1 MSLNESI
8 VEDAALEWF
17 AELGYSC
24 LGAEALTPTLSQGER
39 ESYGEVVLVGRLREA
54 LRRLNPTI
62 PEEAREEAMRKV
74 LRIATPSLVQTNR
87 AFHKMLRDGIPVEC
101 VRQEPSPSGRG
112 RSEAEGEGQRRWEIV
127 RLIDFSDVRANDWLA
142 VNQFTV
148 IEGQHNRRPDIVVFL
163 NGLPLAL
170 IELKNAADEDATIW
184 SAYAQLQTYKAE
196 IPSLLAYNAALVVS
210 DGLQARMGSL
220 TANQEWFKVWREI
233 DADLPPPSPQPSPS
247 GRGKTNY
254 RGGFD
259 FSGLTEKARELRGK
273 QPPAEELLWELLRD
287 RQLAGAKFRRQHPF
301 GEYICDFFCNEAKLV
316 VECDGEPHSEVA
328 RTKHDAKRDAYLRS
342 QGLTVIRFE
351 NQRVL
356 NDADSVLSEIAAHL
370 PSPTGRRAGD
380 EGQQPPRQKA
390 TLELQTLIY
399 GVFDKERFLK
409 LLLHFIVFEE
419 NPDTGAIHKIIAGYH
434 QFHAVNA
441 AIEETVRAS
450 GMTVESSVLREE
462 PPGRHWA
469 GKMHGGK
476 PGDRRAGVVWHTQG
490 SGKSF
495 TMLFFAARVIR
506 EPAMQNPTLVVL
518 TDRNDLDDQLFGQF
532 QRCADI
538 LGQTPIQAAD
548 RAHLRELLNRASGGV
563 IFTTLQKFAPLEPS
577 LRPSPSGRGSEQYR
591 GGFDFSGLKAE
602 ARELRAK
609 QTDAESLLWEL
620 LRDRKLAGAKFRRQH
635 QFGEYI
641 TDFFCNDAKLVVE
654 CDGAP
659 HATPERRKI
668 DQKRDAYLKSQGLTV
683 LRFENKRVLA
693 DSEAVLEEIAG
704 HLPSTSGRGAGGEGE
719 GGKAISL
726 RRNIIVVA
734 DEAHRSQYDLID
746 GLARHMRDTLPNA
759 TFIGFTGT
767 PIEKTD
773 ANTRAVFGDYISIY
787 DIQRAVADRAT
798 VAIYY
803 ESRIAKLGLN
813 ASELPKLDAEFE
825 EITEGEE
832 LTKKEKLK
840 TKWAALEALVGD
852 PKRLA
857 LIAADLVAHFEKRT
871 EAMDGKAMVVCMSR
885 RICVDLYEAIIKLRP
900 DWASAKD
907 DDAEAEKGKACV
919 VKVIMTGSADDGP
932 EWQPHIRNKEKRR
945 AMANRFK
952 DSKDPFR
959 IVIVRDMWLTGFD
972 APCLHTM
979 YADKPMQGHG
989 LMQAIARVNRVFRD
1003 KPGGLVVDYLGL
1015 ADQLKHALANYTES
1029 GGKGDPTYDTKQ
1041 AIAIMLEKHGIACDL
1056 LHGSD
1061 WKKAVGDGKRTLFAL
1076 PALQEH
1082 ILEQEDGK
1090 TRWNQVI
1097 TELSRAFALCAASDE
1112 ATEIRDDVALFQAI
1126 QAALNKQSSNNRK
1139 TPEQIDAAVRQLV
1152 SKAITTDGQVIDVF
1166 TAAGLPK
1173 PDISILSDGFL
1184 AEVRGLKHKNVAA
1197 ELLEKL
1203 LKNEL
1208 KVRSKRNLVQSQLF
1222 SEKLKKTLNAYH
1234 NRAISTMEVI
1244 EELIKLAKELDAAT
1258 KRGED
1263 MGLTDDEIAFYDA
1276 LAANESAVRAMGD
1289 DKLKVI
1295 AAELITQVR
1304 KSVTIDWTLR
1314 EGARAKIRVMVKRIL
1329 NKYGYPP
1336 DLQEDAVKTVLQ
1348 QAELLCAEW
1357 V

>member
-1 MSLNESI
+1 
-8 VEDAALEWF
+8 
-17 AELGYSC
+17 
-24 LGAEALTPTLSQGER
+24 
-39 ESYGEVVLVGRLREA
+39 
-54 LRRLNPTI
+54 LRRWG
-62 PEEAREEAMRKV
+62 
-74 LRIATPSLVQTNR
+74 LVRT
-87 AFHKMLRDGIPVEC
+87 
-101 VRQEPSPSGRG
+101 
-112 RSEAEGEGQRRWEIV
+112 
-127 RLIDFSDVRANDWLA
+127 IDFDDVAANDWLVA
-142 VNQFTV
+142 NQFTV
-148 IEGQHNRRPDIVVFL
+148 IEGALPSPSGRGGGGEGDVGRRHRRPDILVFV

-233 DADLPPPSPQPSPS
+233 DDDSPPPSPPSPLPVGEGS
-247 GRGKTNY
+247 LSSTSPR
-254 RGGFD
+254 
-259 FSGLTEKARELRGK
+259 
-273 QPPAEELLWELLRD
+273 PATS
-287 RQLAGAKFRRQHPF
+287 P
-301 GEYICDFFCNEAKLV
+301 
-316 VECDGEPHSEVA
+316 
-328 RTKHDAKRDAYLRS
+328 
-342 QGLTVIRFE
+342 
-351 NQRVL
+351 
-356 NDADSVLSEIAAHL
+356 
-370 PSPTGRRAGD
+370 PSPLPVREGSRRRG
-380 EGQQPPRQKA
+380 EGQQPPRAKA

-399 GVFDKERFLK
+399 GVFDKERFLQ
-409 LLLHFIVFEE
+409 LLQHFIVFEE

-441 AIEETVRAS
+441 ATEETVRAS
-450 GMTVESSVLREE
+450 RAGSPDAFTDPS
-462 PPGRHWA
+462 GRYWA

-476 PGDRRAGVVWHTQG
+476 RGDRRAGVVWHTQG

-518 TDRNDLDDQLFGQF
+518 TDRNDLDDQLYGQF

-577 LRPSPSGRGSEQYR
+577 PRPSPSGRGSEQYR
-591 GGFDFSGLKAE
+591 GGFNFSGLKAE

-641 TDFFCNDAKLVVE
+641 TDFFCNDPKLVVE

-693 DSEAVLEEIAG
+693 DPEAVLEEIAA
-704 HLPSTSGRGAGGEGE
+704 HLPSTSGRGAGGEGNVASKGLNE
-719 GGKAISL
+719 ALSE
-726 RRNIIVVA
+726 RRNIIVIA

-746 GLARHMRDTLPNA
+746 GLARHMRDALPHA
-759 TFIGFTGT
+759 SFIGFTGT

-787 DIQRAVADRAT
+787 DIQRAVADKAT
-798 VAIYY
+798 VPIYY

-832 LTKKEKLK
+832 LTKEEKLK

-852 PKRLA
+852 PKRIA

-885 RICVDLYEAIIKLRP
+885 RICVDLYEAIIQLRP

-907 DDAEAEKGKACV
+907 DEDEANLPAEALAKAEKSCV
-919 VKVIMTGSADDGP
+919 VKVVMTGSADDGP

-945 AMANRFK
+945 TLASRFK
-952 DSKDPFR
+952 DPKDPFR

-979 YADKPMQGHG
+979 YADKPKQGHG

-1015 ADQLKHALANYTES
+1015 ADQLKHALATYTES
-1029 GGKGDPTYDTKQ
+1029 GGKGDPTYDTQQ
-1041 AIAIMLEKHGIACDL
+1041 AIALMQEKHGVACDMM
-1056 LHGSD
+1056 HGSD
-1061 WKKAVGDGKRTLFAL
+1061 WQAAVGDGRKTLLAL
-1076 PALQEH
+1076 PGLQEH
-1082 ILEQEDGK
+1082 LLEQEDGK

-1126 QAALNKQSSNNRK
+1126 QAALNKRDSGYRK

-1184 AEVRGLKHKNVAA
+1184 ADVRGLKHKNVAA

-1203 LKNEL
+1203 LKDGTQGAVEA
-1208 KVRSKRNLVQSQLF
+1208 
-1222 SEKLKKTLNAYH
+1222 EP
-1234 NRAISTMEVI
+1234 RAEP
-1244 EELIKLAKELDAAT
+1244 
-1258 KRGED
+1258 
-1263 MGLTDDEIAFYDA
+1263 A
-1276 LAANESAVRAMGD
+1276 L
-1289 DKLKVI
+1289 
-1295 AAELITQVR
+1295 Q
-1304 KSVTIDWTLR
+1304 R
-1314 EGARAKIRVMVKRIL
+1314 EA
-1329 NKYGYPP
+1329 
-1336 DLQEDAVKTVLQ
+1336 QEDPQRLPQPGHQHDGGDRGTDPARQGTRRRHE
-1348 QAELLCAEW
+1348 ARRRPWPDRRRDCLLRRPRRQRKRRASDGRRQTQGHRRRTHHPGPQERDA
-1357 V
+1357 